1 MTEIYVNLCE
11 NKPIQHL
18 ILVTTPVTH
27 DTQLEWYACYAA
39 GTQMVRSWY
48 AAGTQLVSL
57 GTHWYAR
64 FGTHWYALVRI
75 WYASGTHLVR
85 SFLVRMLLIWYAFDT
100 HLVRSWYASGTQ
112 LVILVRILVRT
123 DLVRTVRTWYAW
135 YASGTHL
142 VRIWYAHL
150 IYAYQIFWYASG
162 THRYARYALVRTEQ
176 FADGG

>member
-64 FGTHWYALVRI
+64 FGTHWYASGTHMVRI
-75 WYASGTHLVR
+75 WYASGTQ
-85 SFLVRMLLIWYAFDT
+85 LLGT
-100 HLVRSWYASGTQ
+100 HV
-112 LVILVRILVRT
+112 
-123 DLVRTVRTWYAW
+123 
-135 YASGTHL
+135 THL
-142 VRIWYAHL
+142 VRI
-150 IYAYQIFWYASG
+150 
-162 THRYARYALVRTEQ
+162 
-176 FADGG
+176 